1 MVYWWMWCSK
11 HIEIAQLVSENQTC
25 LAGKSISC
33 RWDLWLKPPYFSEG
47 ISNGQGF
54 GRIGWSRKK
63 IREEKQSEES
73 RWYNIIYIYI
83 YIYTIYYIYIY
94 SVVSIIYSHH
104 ICICTFSQ
112 YAHWLNE
119 KMTNLKPKVQLCG
132 LSVHDAY
139 VFWCPDQTG
148 WLYEVTGSI
157 LSDTLVLFNPFVING
172 KASNYIYQLKKKC
185 FDIYQLIYS
194 SAGIPTCMAPAFLR
208 RIFRNQSEDGSSP
221 P

>member
-73 RWYNIIYIYI
+73 RWYNIIYIHIYIYYILYI
-83 YIYTIYYIYIY
+83 YIQLSVLYIPIIYVYVHFHSMPTDWMKKWQIWNQKFS
-94 SVVSIIYSHH
+94 SVVCLFMMHMLFDVLTRRDDCMKWLGQFCQILWYYLILLLSMVKLAI
-104 ICICTFSQ
+104 TF
-112 YAHWLNE
+112 
-119 KMTNLKPKVQLCG
+119 
-132 LSVHDAY
+132 
-139 VFWCPDQTG
+139 
-148 WLYEVTGSI
+148 
-157 LSDTLVLFNPFVING
+157 IN
-172 KASNYIYQLKKKC
+172 
-185 FDIYQLIYS
+185 
-194 SAGIPTCMAPAFLR
+194 
-208 RIFRNQSEDGSSP
+208 
-221 P
+221 